1 METNNQT
8 MQITADTLPSNIV
21 LYGKPDVGKTST
33 LQLLIILLC
42 GGGKLD
48 PAVCQAF
55 EKAFLKYDNN
65 GNPYYHD
72 VKVVTSYRDT
82 TIYISTMG
90 DTWANIRANLDFFK
104 NDWRYKDVYHYG
116 SNGFVKYDKDK
127 LKKERMPKGQIL
139 VSAVRD
145 DDSQTGSMHAM
156 RILNAT
162 RMSDWQRELW
172 VHKIECSKNGE
183 PLEGFSFT
191 KPFLKSDYDLAVK
204 MVKYIDQIIYGDTI

>member
-48 PAVCQAF
+48 SAVCQAF

-65 GNPYYHD
+65 NNPYYHD

-116 SNGFVKYDKDK
+116 SNGFVRPNPGK
-127 LKKERMPKGQIL
+127 RG
-139 VSAVRD
+139 AR
-145 DDSQTGSMHAM
+145 
-156 RILNAT
+156 R
-162 RMSDWQRELW
+162 
-172 VHKIECSKNGE
+172 
-183 PLEGFSFT
+183 
-191 KPFLKSDYDLAVK
+191 
-204 MVKYIDQIIYGDTI
+204 